1 MNFAS
6 GRILPEYL
14 TKINNEMSY
23 KPTNTEGSDASS
35 EVEDFDIIYRKN
47 YDHKINKFEAA
58 NE

>member
-1 MNFAS
+1 
-6 GRILPEYL
+6 
-14 TKINNEMSY
+14 MSY

-35 EVEDFDIIYRKN
+35 EVEDFEIIYRKN